1 MKLNPSFIY
10 LLLAVLTTNLAFS
23 FYTMALTYFV
33 YGATNSVFY
42 SSLVTFIS
50 VGAKVLS
57 GLWIGS
63 ITEKIK
69 RKSLLI
75 YSISIQLISMVLL
88 YFLTNIEVFIVV
100 IYLIV
105 YILSF
110 ANGTFMPIK
119 SKILKET
126 LEEQDMS
133 KGLSILN
140 SIDQILLFS
149 GWVLGAWIISL
160 IGNNNLLLISVIL
173 LLIAFMSVLK
183 IKTDNVTEERA
194 NKGTIGKISDLLK
207 LLNSKPLIKNLI
219 IIECLEVLIGSVWIG
234 SITLKFVQN
243 HLHQNIEWWGYI
255 NASYYLGTI
264 LGAFIVMKFSK
275 IFQNRP
281 AKIIIYFIA
290 IYGFLLIIYSINA
303 LSIFAIILVIFIG
316 PILQIKEIVQESYLI
331 NMISHKDLVKLT
343 GLKNALVQ
351 MSFLLSIL
359 MVGAITEV
367 IKIQY
372 VYTISGVFSCLI
384 ALYFYCF
391 AKKYFK
397 EQKY

>member
-1 MKLNPSFIY
+1 MKLKTNFIF
-10 LLLAVLTTNLAFS
+10 LLMAVLSINSAFS
-23 FYTMALTYFV
+23 FYTMALTYYV
-33 YGATNSVFY
+33 YDVSNSVFY
-42 SSLVTFIS
+42 SSLVTFVS

-57 GLWIGS
+57 GLWIGKKKK
-63 ITEKIK
+63 KIK
-69 RKSLLI
+69 RKNLLI
-75 YSISIQLISMVLL
+75 YSMGIQLISMVVL
-88 YFLTNIEVFIVV
+88 YLLTNIEEYIIIIYFIVF
-100 IYLIV
+100 
-105 YILSF
+105 ILSF
-110 ANGTFMPIK
+110 ANGTFTPMK

-160 IGNNNLLLISVIL
+160 IGNNKLLLISVV
-173 LLIAFMSVLK
+173 LLIMAFISVIK
-183 IKTDNVTEERA
+183 IKMDNVKEESV
-194 NKGTIGKISDLLK
+194 NKGSIGNIKDLFS

-219 IIECLEVLIGSVWIG
+219 IIECLEVLIGSIWIG

-243 HLHQNIEWWGYI
+243 HLHQSIEWWGYI

-264 LGAFIVMKFSK
+264 LGAFIVMKFNN
-275 IFQNRP
+275 IFQNKPVR
-281 AKIIIYFIA
+281 IIIYFIA
-290 IYGFLLIIYSINA
+290 LYGILLIIYSINS
-303 LSIFAIILVIFIG
+303 LSILAIVLVIFIG

-331 NMISHKDLVKLT
+331 NMISHKDMIKIT
-343 GLKNALVQ
+343 GLKNVFVQ
-351 MSFLLSIL
+351 LSFLLSIL

-384 ALYFYCF
+384 ALYFYRF
-391 AKKYFK
+391 TKKYFEK
-397 EQKY
+397 PEY

>member
-75 YSISIQLISMVLL
+75 CSISIQLISMVLL

-110 ANGTFMPIK
+110 ANGTFAPIK

-183 IKTDNVTEERA
+183 IKTDNVTEVRA

-281 AKIIIYFIA
+281 AKIIIY
-290 IYGFLLIIYSINA
+290 SINA
-303 LSIFAIILVIFIG
+303 LSIFAIVLVIFIG

-343 GLKNALVQ
+343 GLKNSFVQ

-359 MVGAITEV
+359 IVGAITEV